1 MKAVHILSA
10 LLVYLSAAS
19 YGFIGSQPI
28 LQNDDD
34 SELALLMRAMY
45 NDSEIIRQAIL
56 EKRLPEDFREKFKA
70 IHTATPTDA
79 NVRDENF
86 KPFSNSF
93 LLALDKV
100 YQDDDNRVENF
111 NTVVSTCIA
120 CHQKYCPGPI
130 RKIQKL
136 YIKN

>member
-1 MKAVHILSA
+1 MKPLHFLLA
-10 LLVYLSAAS
+10 LLIYVSAGG
-19 YGFIGSQPI
+19 YGFVSPQPMP
-28 LQNDDD
+28 QNDD

-45 NDSEIIRQAIL
+45 DDSETIRKAIL

-79 NVRDENF
+79 GVRDENF
-86 KPFSNSF
+86 APFSNGF
-93 LLALDKV
+93 LFALDRI
-100 YQDDDNRVENF
+100 YQNEGDQVQNF
-111 NTVVSTCIA
+111 NTFVLSCIA